1 MRAGRSRHIKSWR
14 VIRLTCGPAKSY
26 LHLRERTIVRIAT
39 WNVNGLRARLEY
51 ILLWLEERQ
60 PDVVGFQELKVTDEL
75 FPHEKFEALG
85 YHAITY
91 GQKSWNGV
99 AILSRLPIELIE
111 AGLPGQDDFGSR
123 LIRARVGEGAHA
135 LDFTT
140 LYCPNGKS
148 TDHDDFPRKLA
159 WFESLRE
166 WAAGFVRSD
175 ECAILCGDFNI
186 VPTALDSWNEEEFRG
201 SIFHTDVERERLAGM
216 IDLGF
221 HDLFRTLEP
230 DTQAFSWW
238 DYRGGAFHRR
248 RGLRIDFLLGT
259 KAVVERLNSVEID
272 RDFRKK
278 KDGLTASDHAPVIA
292 VLDET

>member
-1 MRAGRSRHIKSWR
+1 M
-14 VIRLTCGPAKSY
+14 
-26 LHLRERTIVRIAT
+26 RIAT

-75 FPHEKFEALG
+75 FPREEFEALG
-85 YHAITY
+85 YRVVSH

-111 AGLPGQDDFGSR
+111 AGLPGQGEFGSR
-123 LIRARVGEGAHA
+123 LIRARVGEGGAA

-148 TDHDDFPRKLA
+148 IDHEDFARKLS
-159 WFESLRE
+159 WFESLRG
-166 WAAGFVRSD
+166 WASEFVRPDDSVV
-175 ECAILCGDFNI
+175 LCGDFNI
-186 VPTALDSWNEEEFRG
+186 VPEAIDSWNEEEFG
-201 SIFHTDVERERLAGM
+201 GAIFHTDVERERLASV
-216 IDLGF
+216 IDLGL

-230 DTQAFSWW
+230 ETSQFSWW
-238 DYRGGAFHRR
+238 DYRGGAFHRK

-259 KAVVERLNSVEID
+259 ENVVKRLRSVEID
-272 RDFRKK
+272 REFRKK
-278 KDGLTASDHAPVIA
+278 KDGLTASDHAPVLA
-292 VLDET
+292 VLDDP